1 LKKQPTK
8 FNVRLEMGYRKSP
21 VAADR
26 RDIIVAIDVLR
37 CSSSIVTALANGA
50 KAIIPAISLSEARSL
65 AKAHRAVLAG
75 ERKGIKPEGFQL
87 GNSPLEFKRKAVEGR
102 TVVLTS
108 TSGTKAIV
116 LGEKARGMLVG
127 SFLNLE
133 ATARLCLRLVQTSR
147 RGVSLVTAGTGGA
160 FSLEDFLC
168 AGAISRRLMQH
179 NALLDD
185 GCWASAHAWMD
196 ARSNLRSVIREG
208 FHAKRLDS
216 IHFSDDVDF
225 CARVNVFDIA
235 AVLKGDRIVAV
246 KP

>member
-1 LKKQPTK
+1 MKKQPTR
-8 FNVRLEMGYRKSP
+8 FNVRLEMEYRKSP

-26 RDIIVAIDVLR
+26 GDIIVAIDVLR

-50 KAIIPAISLSEARSL
+50 EEVIPAISLGKARSL

-87 GNSPLEFKRKAVEGR
+87 GNSPLEFKRTVVEGR
-102 TVVLTS
+102 TVVLTT
-108 TSGTKAIV
+108 TSGTKAII
-116 LGEKARGMLVG
+116 LGKKARGMLVG

-133 ATARLCLRLVQTSR
+133 ATARLCLRLARTLRS
-147 RGVSLVTAGTGGA
+147 GVSLVTAGTGGA

-168 AGAISRRLMQH
+168 AGAISGRLMQH
-179 NALLDD
+179 NAMLDD
-185 GCWASAHAWMD
+185 GCWASVHAWID

-216 IHFSDDVDF
+216 IHFSDDVNF
-225 CARVNVFDIA
+225 CARTNVFGIA
-235 AVLKGDRIVAV
+235 AVLKDDRIVAV